1 MKSILALTTLSL
13 LAGAAMAQDAGK
25 PLNLNLSPNYVPAAS
40 STAPAPA
47 QAPAVA
53 DNGSKNGTASM
64 SHPAAAATPA
74 PAPASPAGQ
83 AAPSA
88 GGKESV
94 AVTPSRAKD
103 PPGTYYGDT
112 SGQMA
117 GADIEDDGPRCD
129 DATYN
134 KPQVHG
140 SVSTGVVSAS
150 HGGSGSYQGGAV
162 SLSQAFGSCEHPTGG
177 VSISVGGATGRFHGR

>member
-13 LAGAAMAQDAGK
+13 LAGAAMAQDAARQ
-25 PLNLNLSPNYVPAAS
+25 PLNLNLPPNYVPAAS
-40 STAPAPA
+40 STATAPA
-47 QAPAVA
+47 SASSVA
-53 DNGSKNGTASM
+53 ATGSKN
-64 SHPAAAATPA
+64 
-74 PAPASPAGQ
+74 
-83 AAPSA
+83 
-88 GGKESV
+88 GKESV
-94 AVTPSRAKD
+94 AVTPAHPKD

-112 SGQMA
+112 SGQIA
-117 GADIEDDGPRCD
+117 GADVEDDGPRCD

-177 VSISVGGATGRFHGR
+177 VSISVGGTTGRFHGR

>member
-1 MKSILALTTLSL
+1 MKSFLAFTALSL

-25 PLNLNLSPNYVPAAS
+25 PLNLNLPANYVPAPA

-47 QAPAVA
+47 KAADVA
-53 DNGSKNGTASM
+53 DSGSKNGTTSM
-64 SHPAAAATPA
+64 NHTGPA
-74 PAPASPAGQ
+74 PAPA
-83 AAPSA
+83 AAN
-88 GGKESV
+88 GRESV

-112 SGQMA
+112 SGQIA
-117 GADIEDDGPRCD
+117 GADVEDDGPHCD

-140 SVSTGVVSAS
+140 SVTTGVVSAS

>member
-1 MKSILALTTLSL
+1 MKSFLVVTALSL
-13 LAGAAMAQDAGK
+13 LAGTAAAQEAGK
-25 PLNLNLSPNYVPAAS
+25 PLNLNLPSNYVPAAS

-47 QAPAVA
+47 AASSVA
-53 DNGSKNGTASM
+53 ATGSKN
-64 SHPAAAATPA
+64 
-74 PAPASPAGQ
+74 
-83 AAPSA
+83 
-88 GGKESV
+88 GKESV
-94 AVTPSRAKD
+94 AVTPAHPKD

-112 SGQMA
+112 RGRMA
-117 GADIEDDGPRCD
+117 GAEVVEDDGPRCD

-140 SVSTGVVSAS
+140 SVTTGVVSAS

-177 VSISVGGATGRFHGR
+177 VSISVGGATGHFHGR

>member
-74 PAPASPAGQ
+74 PASAAGQ
-83 AAPSA
+83 VAPSA